1 MSDSENNSI
10 MTNIIVKILKIRI
23 PTLLFI
29 NKDET
34 SLLPL
39 KKKKKKKPCFFF
51 NFKKNKLIKS
61 PFIIF

>member
-29 NKDET
+29 NKNEK

-39 KKKKKKKPCFFF
+39 KKKKKKIPCFFLDL
-51 NFKKNKLIKS
+51 KKS
-61 PFIIF
+61 V

>member
-39 KKKKKKKPCFFF
+39 KKKKKKKPCFFLDL
-51 NFKKNKLIKS
+51 KKRL
-61 PFIIF
+61 